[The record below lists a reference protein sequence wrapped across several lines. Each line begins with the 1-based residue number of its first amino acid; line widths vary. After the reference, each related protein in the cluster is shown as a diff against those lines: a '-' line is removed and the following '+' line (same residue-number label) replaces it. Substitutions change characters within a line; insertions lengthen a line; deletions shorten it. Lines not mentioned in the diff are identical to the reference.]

1 MLEHG
6 EKPHSPKWSLL
17 EKFLLQN
24 MLDILITRGYTLDE
38 LDTPFLY
45 DQLVDI
51 IVKLTIDLPLLKKS
65 SQSVT
70 KQMDIISKGSDL
82 FRQIYLNQVSRNVK
96 Y

>member
-6 EKPHSPKWSLL
+6 KKTHSLKWSLL

-38 LDTPFLY
+38 LDIPFLY

-51 IVKLTIDLPLLKKS
+51 IVKLTIDLPLSKKS
-65 SQSVT
+65 SRSVT

-82 FRQIYLNQVSRNVK
+82 SRQIYLNQVSRNVK

>member
-1 MLEHG
+1 
-6 EKPHSPKWSLL
+6 
-17 EKFLLQN
+17 

-38 LDTPFLY
+38 LDIPFLD

-51 IVKLTIDLPLLKKS
+51 IVKFTIDFPLSKKS
-65 SQSVT
+65 SRSVT
-70 KQMDIISKGSDL
+70 KQMDFISKGSDL

>member
-1 MLEHG
+1 
-6 EKPHSPKWSLL
+6 
-17 EKFLLQN
+17 

-38 LDTPFLY
+38 LDIPFLY

-65 SQSVT
+65 SRSVT
-70 KQMDIISKGSDL
+70 KQINIISKGSDL